1 MSDKLKPC
9 PFCGGKVK
17 MYGDGVH
24 GFFHMCMIDGDAMV
38 KIESRFF
45 ESDEEAI
52 ETWNRRPKPPQGE
65 WVDKDSFVSGFAD
78 GYKRGLAEARKWIP
92 VTERL
97 PENDVE
103 VIATGVYMDHNPYV
117 EIASCNDG
125 RWSSYL
131 DEYKVVHPTLH
142 KIIAWMPLP
151 EPLSESY
158 EGKNET

>member
-78 GYKRGLAEARKWIP
+78 GYKRGLTEARKWIP

-97 PENDVE
+97 PEKRGFYLITTEKTHDVDICSWNGSRFE
-103 VIATGVYMDHNPYV
+103 AYPNG
-117 EIASCNDG
+117 C
-125 RWSSYL
+125 L
-131 DEYKVVHPTLH
+131 VVLRPP
-142 KIIAWMPLP
+142 AWMPLP
-151 EPLSESY
+151 EPLFEPY
-158 EGKNET
+158 EERKNET